1 MSPEERQEVADVVGE
16 VVAERI
22 EPLAD
27 DIQRL
32 KDKVYL
38 GNGQPSLLSKV
49 AELQAWAKLVTAIVF
64 ALISLV
70 AGVVTALLP

>member
-1 MSPEERQEVADVVGE
+1 MSPEERQQVADIVGE
-16 VVAERI
+16 VVADI
-22 EPLAD
+22 VEPLSD

-32 KDKVYL
+32 KEKVYE

-70 AGVVTALLP
+70 AGLVTALLP